1 MVGRAKKK
9 IRKSPID
16 LVIEVILKILE
27 VFNEDGQWT
36 LASDENSKFWFGFF
50 AVDEWVEDFWRS
62 CNCGRA
68 LQIWLFGRKNVVP

>member
-1 MVGRAKKK
+1 MHVKSMVGPAKKK

-36 LASDENSKFWFGFF
+36 LASDENSKF
-50 AVDEWVEDFWRS
+50 
-62 CNCGRA
+62 
-68 LQIWLFGRKNVVP
+68 